1 MTCMN
6 ETYKRLSILIYLSYS
21 KSRKNQNTMSKNK
34 VITTQFKLI
43 EMSQTRARG
52 CIEKIYLTENKTAF
66 DLHVSVSK
74 KPKFPR
80 SVTLVF

>member
-1 MTCMN
+1 
-6 ETYKRLSILIYLSYS
+6 
-21 KSRKNQNTMSKNK
+21 MSKNK

-52 CIEKIYLTENKTAF
+52 CIEKIYPTEDKTAF

>member
-1 MTCMN
+1 
-6 ETYKRLSILIYLSYS
+6 
-21 KSRKNQNTMSKNK
+21 MSKNN